1 MATLRSAIAAAGD
14 AKAQGAALCAGL
26 AAFVGPGSEL
36 EKTILEAFKLSTET
50 VHPDA
55 ESDAGEAC
63 AEEFAAMTNGLVAG
77 VLACVRRALG
87 IVASGSHKVAA
98 DRLEFNDK
106 AAVVSLKKAELPPI
120 ASWTHPTRGAEPVE
134 FAAPWTNAEFRSKMD
149 ALAAQMCAADE
160 ALACHFTSNVS
171 AHLILS
177 DKSHGLRAS
186 TVGQLGGGVSLCLP
200 LPPAMHWAPKGR
212 DAFRPTVGRALWGE
226 KAADVRLGGPDD
238 DKLDVLLIVKVKKAY
253 LEDEERRVPGRD
265 AIVILPR
272 KAPEL
277 LAADER
283 ERRACV

>member
-1 MATLRSAIAAAGD
+1 MATLRSDIAAAGD

-77 VLACVRRALG
+77 VLACVRHALG
-87 IVASGSHKVAA
+87 IVASGPHKVAA

-120 ASWTHPTRGAEPVE
+120 ASWTHPTRGLESVE

-200 LPPAMHWAPKGR
+200 LPPAMDWAPKGR

-238 DKLDVLLIVKVKKAY
+238 DKLDVNCSTCCSSS
-253 LEDEERRVPGRD
+253 R
-265 AIVILPR
+265 
-272 KAPEL
+272 
-277 LAADER
+277 
-283 ERRACV
+283 